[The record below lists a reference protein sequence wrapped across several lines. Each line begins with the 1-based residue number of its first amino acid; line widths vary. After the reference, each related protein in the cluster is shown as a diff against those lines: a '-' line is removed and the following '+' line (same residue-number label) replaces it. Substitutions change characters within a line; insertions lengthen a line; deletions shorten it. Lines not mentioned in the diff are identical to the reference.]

1 MILDELR
8 KIISEKLNID
18 ENSIGSDTSLT
29 DDLHADSLD
38 KVEIIMQVEENFGI
52 TIDDDAALN
61 FRTIGD
67 VVKYI
72 DANK

>member
-8 KIISEKLNID
+8 NINSEKLNID
-18 ENSIGSDTSLT
+18 ENSSGSDTSLT
-29 DDLHADSLD
+29 AALHADSLD
-38 KVEIIMQVEENFGI
+38 KVEIIMQVEENFGV

-72 DANK
+72 EANK

>member
-29 DDLHADSLD
+29 DDLQADSLD

-72 DANK
+72 EANK

>member
-8 KIISEKLNID
+8 KIISEKLDID

-72 DANK
+72 EANK

>member
-72 DANK
+72 EANK

>member
-29 DDLHADSLD
+29 DYLHADSLD

-72 DANK
+72 EANK

>member
-72 DANK
+72 EVNK

>member
-18 ENSIGSDTSLT
+18 ENSNGSDTSLT

-67 VVKYI
+67 VVTYI
-72 DANK
+72 EANK

>member
-1 MILDELR
+1 MILD
-8 KIISEKLNID
+8 
-18 ENSIGSDTSLT
+18 
-29 DDLHADSLD
+29 D

-72 DANK
+72 EANK

>member
-18 ENSIGSDTSLT
+18 ENSIGSNTSLT

-72 DANK
+72 EANK

>member
-18 ENSIGSDTSLT
+18 ENSFGSDTSLT

-72 DANK
+72 EANK

>member
-18 ENSIGSDTSLT
+18 ENSIDSDTSLT
-29 DDLHADSLD
+29 DDLHAASLG

-72 DANK
+72 EANK

>member
-1 MILDELR
+1 MLDELR

-72 DANK
+72 EANK